1 MADSSDD
8 DVPTAEGARY
18 RFVRPNL
25 ATSVDPDGASKVR
38 PRFLKLNICERPL
51 LGGTFTLT
59 SRDPDPVPSQAK
71 TRTMTAIEL
80 ERANLAKVKASSVL
94 VKRFGY
100 HERVERG
107 REPSTTSRTAP
118 STKAKENLNRDD
130 NVRPKGEWD
139 SWDIPASDGTHARA
153 SKDIEPWR
161 TPARRLAECETAAT
175 EAMDDGRWADALA
188 LLLRCVPLAKAHYAT
203 ASAVGGALTRAEAT
217 ALSRAH
223 FNIAHVYERSRG
235 LGLYKNTAV
244 RASSNETTSDE
255 AKSKINFRRER
266 DFQAAELDGLAEAVT
281 HLQLSIASATVLKE
295 EGDGGDS
302 APIPSDAVVRGLAE
316 CKLRARTE
324 LGPRLLA
331 IGRIADAAEV
341 ARRGLASCATDESRT
356 ATSAD
361 DGEGAKVGTR
371 RDVATLLFLAGDC
384 ERALGEA
391 ATEAAAKARKAKKE
405 TAERHALERKAAMD
419 AAVAQ
424 SIAESE
430 AIAADARQKAARAGL
445 YERTSATWVEEDKAR
460 REKDAL
466 LAKAFANKKC
476 NAEKAAREA
485 PVPTTSPSLHND
497 YKTAAAF
504 VERREAELVVHER
517 ARLEGKAEAKRRFE
531 SAEAFY
537 ERAKAALEVGA
548 TVLDADLTALH
559 TRLRSLHRARRDWGK
574 AAETCETLLKLAEAN
589 GGGLPGTS
597 HDDGDAIATLQSELA
612 DLHLSWKRING
623 AVAWAT
629 RAVET
634 LQHRALRD
642 GAPGGHSV
650 ESIRARVDLAA
661 IVMKSGDVISALD
674 AHRRIV
680 KDVDDFAVFPEDSA
694 GVAECLRALGGA
706 CFAASDR
713 VVPDDDD
720 QGGEGGGGDENFDDY
735 DDAKEERLRSTRES
749 ARVQS
754 LALLSEAAA
763 VYERAASIVRA
774 IEGVG
779 SAAYEELMVRMD
791 LVDDA
796 IAEEKRA
803 RREDREKAGL

>member
-1 MADSSDD
+1 
-8 DVPTAEGARY
+8 
-18 RFVRPNL
+18 
-25 ATSVDPDGASKVR
+25 
-38 PRFLKLNICERPL
+38 
-51 LGGTFTLT
+51 
-59 SRDPDPVPSQAK
+59 
-71 TRTMTAIEL
+71 
-80 ERANLAKVKASSVL
+80 
-94 VKRFGY
+94 
-100 HERVERG
+100 
-107 REPSTTSRTAP
+107 
-118 STKAKENLNRDD
+118 
-130 NVRPKGEWD
+130 
-139 SWDIPASDGTHARA
+139 
-153 SKDIEPWR
+153 
-161 TPARRLAECETAAT
+161 
-175 EAMDDGRWADALA
+175 
-188 LLLRCVPLAKAHYAT
+188 
-203 ASAVGGALTRAEAT
+203 VGGALTRAEAT

-235 LGLYKNTAV
+235 LGLYDTAV

-255 AKSKINFRRER
+255 AKSKINFSRER
-266 DFQAAELDGLAEAVT
+266 DAQAAELDGLAEAVT
-281 HLQLSIASATVLKE
+281 HLQLSIASASVFKGGE
-295 EGDGGDS
+295 AGGDS

-356 ATSAD
+356 ATSAED
-361 DGEGAKVGTR
+361 AEGAKVGTR

-391 ATEAAAKARKAKKE
+391 ATEAATKAKKAKKE

-430 AIAADARQKAARAGL
+430 AIAADARKKAARAGL

-466 LAKAFANKKC
+466 LAKAFANKKS

-504 VERREAELVVHER
+504 VERREAELTVHER

-537 ERAKAALEVGA
+537 ERAKAALEAGA

-574 AAETCETLLKLAEAN
+574 AAEACETLLKLAEAN

-623 AVAWAT
+623 ALAWAT

-634 LQHRALRD
+634 LQTRALRD
-642 GAPGGHSV
+642 SAPGGHSM

-680 KDVDDFAVFPEDSA
+680 KDVDDFSVFPKDSA
-694 GVAECLRALGGA
+694 GRAECLRALGGA

-720 QGGEGGGGDENFDDY
+720 QGGEGGDGGDGNLDDY
-735 DDAKEERLRSTRES
+735 DDAKEERLRSRRES

-754 LALLSEAAA
+754 LALLNEAAA

>member
-1 MADSSDD
+1 MN
-8 DVPTAEGARY
+8 Y
-18 RFVRPNL
+18 
-25 ATSVDPDGASKVR
+25 
-38 PRFLKLNICERPL
+38 ICERPL

-59 SRDPDPVPSQAK
+59 SRDTHPVPSQAK

-80 ERANLAKVKASSVL
+80 ERTNLAKVKASSVL

-118 STKAKENLNRDD
+118 STKAKENLNLNRD

-153 SKDIEPWR
+153 SKDVEPWR
-161 TPARRLAECETAAT
+161 TPARRLAECESAAT

-188 LLLRCVPLAKAHYAT
+188 ILLKCVPLAKAHYAT

-223 FNIAHVYERSRG
+223 FNIATVYERSRG

-244 RASSNETTSDE
+244 RVSSNETTSDE
-255 AKSKINFRRER
+255 AKSKINFTRER

-281 HLQLSIASATVLKE
+281 HLQLSIASASVLKG
-295 EGDGGDS
+295 GDGGGDS

-361 DGEGAKVGTR
+361 GTEEAKVGTR

-391 ATEAAAKARKAKKE
+391 ATEAATKARKAKNE
-405 TAERHALERKAAMD
+405 TAKRHALERKAAMD

-466 LAKAFANKKC
+466 LAKAVANKKS

-504 VERREAELVVHER
+504 VERREAELAVHER
-517 ARLEGKAEAKRRFE
+517 ARLEGKAEAKCRFE

-537 ERAKAALEVGA
+537 ERAKAALEAGA

-574 AAETCETLLKLAEAN
+574 AAEVCETLLKLAEAN

-634 LQHRALRD
+634 LQTRALRD
-642 GAPGGHSV
+642 DAPGGHSV

-680 KDVDDFAVFPEDSA
+680 KDVDDFSVFPEDSA
-694 GVAECLRALGGA
+694 GRAECLRALGGA

-720 QGGEGGGGDENFDDY
+720 QGGEGGDGDENFDDY
-735 DDAKEERLRSTRES
+735 DDAKEERLRSRRES
-749 ARVQS
+749 ARVKS
-754 LALLSEAAA
+754 LALLNEAAA

>member
-1 MADSSDD
+1 
-8 DVPTAEGARY
+8 
-18 RFVRPNL
+18 
-25 ATSVDPDGASKVR
+25 
-38 PRFLKLNICERPL
+38 
-51 LGGTFTLT
+51 
-59 SRDPDPVPSQAK
+59 
-71 TRTMTAIEL
+71 MTAIEL
-80 ERANLAKVKASSVL
+80 ERTNLAKVKASSVL

-118 STKAKENLNRDD
+118 STKAKENLNLNRD

-153 SKDIEPWR
+153 SKDVEPWR
-161 TPARRLAECETAAT
+161 TPARRLAECESAAT

-188 LLLRCVPLAKAHYAT
+188 ILLKCVPLAKAHYAT

-235 LGLYKNTAV
+235 LGLYDTAV

-255 AKSKINFRRER
+255 AKSKINFTRER

-281 HLQLSIASATVLKE
+281 HLQLSIASASVLKG
-295 EGDGGDS
+295 GDGGGDS

-361 DGEGAKVGTR
+361 GTEEAKVGTR

-391 ATEAAAKARKAKKE
+391 ATEAATKARKAKKE
-405 TAERHALERKAAMD
+405 TAKRHALERKAAMD

-466 LAKAFANKKC
+466 LAKAFANKKS

-485 PVPTTSPSLHND
+485 PVLTTSPSLHND

-504 VERREAELVVHER
+504 VERREAELAVHER
-517 ARLEGKAEAKRRFE
+517 ARLEGKAEAKCRFE

-537 ERAKAALEVGA
+537 ERAKAALEAGA
-548 TVLDADLTALH
+548 TVLDADQTALH

-574 AAETCETLLKLAEAN
+574 AAEACETLLKLAEAN

-612 DLHLSWKRING
+612 DLHLSWKRINS

-634 LQHRALRD
+634 LQTRALRD
-642 GAPGGHSV
+642 DAPGGHSV

-680 KDVDDFAVFPEDSA
+680 KDVDDFSVFPEDSA
-694 GVAECLRALGGA
+694 GRAECLRALGGA

-720 QGGEGGGGDENFDDY
+720 QGGEGGDGDENFDDY
-735 DDAKEERLRSTRES
+735 DDAKEERLRSRRES
-749 ARVQS
+749 ARVKS
-754 LALLSEAAA
+754 LALLNEAAA

>member
-1 MADSSDD
+1 M
-8 DVPTAEGARY
+8 
-18 RFVRPNL
+18 
-25 ATSVDPDGASKVR
+25 
-38 PRFLKLNICERPL
+38 
-51 LGGTFTLT
+51 
-59 SRDPDPVPSQAK
+59 
-71 TRTMTAIEL
+71 
-80 ERANLAKVKASSVL
+80 
-94 VKRFGY
+94 
-100 HERVERG
+100 
-107 REPSTTSRTAP
+107 
-118 STKAKENLNRDD
+118 
-130 NVRPKGEWD
+130 
-139 SWDIPASDGTHARA
+139 
-153 SKDIEPWR
+153 
-161 TPARRLAECETAAT
+161 
-175 EAMDDGRWADALA
+175 
-188 LLLRCVPLAKAHYAT
+188 
-203 ASAVGGALTRAEAT
+203 
-217 ALSRAH
+217 
-223 FNIAHVYERSRG
+223 
-235 LGLYKNTAV
+235 
-244 RASSNETTSDE
+244 
-255 AKSKINFRRER
+255 
-266 DFQAAELDGLAEAVT
+266 T
-281 HLQLSIASATVLKE
+281 HLQLSIASASVFKG
-295 EGDGGDS
+295 EGGGGDED

-331 IGRIADAAEV
+331 IGRIADASEV

-361 DGEGAKVGTR
+361 DVEGAKVGTR

-391 ATEAAAKARKAKKE
+391 ATEAATKARKAKKE

-466 LAKAFANKKC
+466 LAKAFANKKS

-504 VERREAELVVHER
+504 VERREVELVVHER

-537 ERAKAALEVGA
+537 ERAKAALEAGA

-574 AAETCETLLKLAEAN
+574 AAEACETLLKLAEAN

-612 DLHLSWKRING
+612 DLHLSWKKING

-634 LQHRALRD
+634 LHTRALRD

-661 IVMKSGDVISALD
+661 IVMKSGDILSALD
-674 AHRRIV
+674 ANRRIV
-680 KDVDDFAVFPEDSA
+680 KDVDDFSVFPEDSA

-713 VVPDDDD
+713 VVPDDD
-720 QGGEGGGGDENFDDY
+720 QGGDGGDGDENLDDY
-735 DDAKEERLRSTRES
+735 DDAKEERLRSRRES
-749 ARVQS
+749 ARVKS

-763 VYERAASIVRA
+763 AYERAASIVRA

-803 RREDREKAGL
+803 RHEDREKAGL

>member
-59 SRDPDPVPSQAK
+59 SRDTHPVPSQAK

-153 SKDIEPWR
+153 SKDVEPWR
-161 TPARRLAECETAAT
+161 TPARRLAECESAAT

-188 LLLRCVPLAKAHYAT
+188 ILLKCVPLAKAHYAT

-244 RASSNETTSDE
+244 RVSSNETTPDE
-255 AKSKINFRRER
+255 AKSKINFTRER

-281 HLQLSIASATVLKE
+281 HLQLSIASASVLKG
-295 EGDGGDS
+295 EGGGGDS

-361 DGEGAKVGTR
+361 DAEGAKVGTR

-391 ATEAAAKARKAKKE
+391 ATEAATKARKAKKE

-466 LAKAFANKKC
+466 LAKAFANKKS

-537 ERAKAALEVGA
+537 ERAKAALEAGSHGFRRGPHRA
-548 TVLDADLTALH
+548 SHQTALASPRQA
-559 TRLRSLHRARRDWGK
+559 RLG
-574 AAETCETLLKLAEAN
+574 
-589 GGGLPGTS
+589 
-597 HDDGDAIATLQSELA
+597 Q
-612 DLHLSWKRING
+612 
-623 AVAWAT
+623 
-629 RAVET
+629 
-634 LQHRALRD
+634 
-642 GAPGGHSV
+642 
-650 ESIRARVDLAA
+650 
-661 IVMKSGDVISALD
+661 
-674 AHRRIV
+674 
-680 KDVDDFAVFPEDSA
+680 
-694 GVAECLRALGGA
+694 
-706 CFAASDR
+706 
-713 VVPDDDD
+713 
-720 QGGEGGGGDENFDDY
+720 GGGGVR
-735 DDAKEERLRSTRES
+735 DA
-749 ARVQS
+749 
-754 LALLSEAAA
+754 SEA
-763 VYERAASIVRA
+763 R
-774 IEGVG
+774 G
-779 SAAYEELMVRMD
+779 S
-791 LVDDA
+791 
-796 IAEEKRA
+796 
-803 RREDREKAGL
+803 

>member
-1 MADSSDD
+1 
-8 DVPTAEGARY
+8 
-18 RFVRPNL
+18 
-25 ATSVDPDGASKVR
+25 
-38 PRFLKLNICERPL
+38 
-51 LGGTFTLT
+51 
-59 SRDPDPVPSQAK
+59 
-71 TRTMTAIEL
+71 
-80 ERANLAKVKASSVL
+80 VL
-94 VKRFGY
+94 
-100 HERVERG
+100 
-107 REPSTTSRTAP
+107 
-118 STKAKENLNRDD
+118 
-130 NVRPKGEWD
+130 KGE
-139 SWDIPASDGTHARA
+139 
-153 SKDIEPWR
+153 
-161 TPARRLAECETAAT
+161 
-175 EAMDDGRWADALA
+175 
-188 LLLRCVPLAKAHYAT
+188 
-203 ASAVGGALTRAEAT
+203 
-217 ALSRAH
+217 
-223 FNIAHVYERSRG
+223 
-235 LGLYKNTAV
+235 
-244 RASSNETTSDE
+244 
-255 AKSKINFRRER
+255 
-266 DFQAAELDGLAEAVT
+266 
-281 HLQLSIASATVLKE
+281 
-295 EGDGGDS
+295 DGGGDED

-356 ATSAD
+356 ATSAED
-361 DGEGAKVGTR
+361 AEGAKVGTR

-391 ATEAAAKARKAKKE
+391 ATEAATKARKAKKE

-430 AIAADARQKAARAGL
+430 AIAADARKKAARAGL

-466 LAKAFANKKC
+466 LAKAVANKKS

-537 ERAKAALEVGA
+537 ERAKAALEAGA

-574 AAETCETLLKLAEAN
+574 AAEACETLLKLAEAN

-623 AVAWAT
+623 ALAWAT

-634 LQHRALRD
+634 LQTRALRD
-642 GAPGGHSV
+642 SAPGGHSM

-680 KDVDDFAVFPEDSA
+680 KDVDDFSVFPEDSA

-720 QGGEGGGGDENFDDY
+720 QGGEGGDGGDGNLDDY
-735 DDAKEERLRSTRES
+735 DDAKEERLRSRRES

-754 LALLSEAAA
+754 LALLNEAAA

>member
-1 MADSSDD
+1 MN
-8 DVPTAEGARY
+8 Y
-18 RFVRPNL
+18 
-25 ATSVDPDGASKVR
+25 
-38 PRFLKLNICERPL
+38 ICERPL

-59 SRDPDPVPSQAK
+59 SRDTHPVPSQAK

-80 ERANLAKVKASSVL
+80 ERTNLAKVKASSVL

-118 STKAKENLNRDD
+118 STKAKENLINRD

-153 SKDIEPWR
+153 SKDVEPWR

-175 EAMDDGRWADALA
+175 EAMEHGRWADALA
-188 LLLRCVPLAKAHYAT
+188 ILLRCVPLAKAHYAT

-223 FNIAHVYERSRG
+223 FNIATVYERSRG
-235 LGLYKNTAV
+235 LGLYDTAV

-255 AKSKINFRRER
+255 AKSKINFTRER

-281 HLQLSIASATVLKE
+281 HLQLSIASASVLKG
-295 EGDGGDS
+295 GDGGGDS

-361 DGEGAKVGTR
+361 GTEEAKVGTR

-391 ATEAAAKARKAKKE
+391 ATEAATKARKAKKE
-405 TAERHALERKAAMD
+405 TAKRHALERKAAMD

-466 LAKAFANKKC
+466 LAKAVANKKS

-504 VERREAELVVHER
+504 VERREAELAVHER
-517 ARLEGKAEAKRRFE
+517 ARLEGKAEAKCRFE

-537 ERAKAALEVGA
+537 ERAKAALEAGA
-548 TVLDADLTALH
+548 TVLDADQTALH

-574 AAETCETLLKLAEAN
+574 AAEACETLLKLAEAN

-612 DLHLSWKRING
+612 DLHLSWKRINS

-634 LQHRALRD
+634 LQTRALRD
-642 GAPGGHSV
+642 DAPGGHSV

-680 KDVDDFAVFPEDSA
+680 KDVDDFSVFPEDSA
-694 GVAECLRALGGA
+694 GRAECLRALGGA

-720 QGGEGGGGDENFDDY
+720 QGGEGGDGDENFDDY
-735 DDAKEERLRSTRES
+735 DDAKEERLRSRRES
-749 ARVQS
+749 ARVKS

>member
-1 MADSSDD
+1 
-8 DVPTAEGARY
+8 
-18 RFVRPNL
+18 
-25 ATSVDPDGASKVR
+25 
-38 PRFLKLNICERPL
+38 
-51 LGGTFTLT
+51 
-59 SRDPDPVPSQAK
+59 
-71 TRTMTAIEL
+71 MTAIEL

-118 STKAKENLNRDD
+118 STKAKENLINRD

-153 SKDIEPWR
+153 SKDVEPWR

-175 EAMDDGRWADALA
+175 EAMEHGRWADALA
-188 LLLRCVPLAKAHYAT
+188 ILLRCVPLAKAHYAT

-235 LGLYKNTAV
+235 LGLYDTAV

-255 AKSKINFRRER
+255 AKSKINFTRER

-281 HLQLSIASATVLKE
+281 HLQLSIASASVFKG
-295 EGDGGDS
+295 EGGGGDS

-361 DGEGAKVGTR
+361 DTEEAKVGTR

-391 ATEAAAKARKAKKE
+391 ATEAATKARKAKKE

-430 AIAADARQKAARAGL
+430 AIAADARKKAARAGL

-466 LAKAFANKKC
+466 LAKAFANKKS

-504 VERREAELVVHER
+504 VERREAELAVHER

-574 AAETCETLLKLAEAN
+574 AAEACETLLKLAEAN

-623 AVAWAT
+623 ALAWAT

-642 GAPGGHSV
+642 YAPGGHSV

-680 KDVDDFAVFPEDSA
+680 KDVDDFSVFPKDSA
-694 GVAECLRALGGA
+694 GRAECLRALGGA

-713 VVPDDDD
+713 VVPDDDG
-720 QGGEGGGGDENFDDY
+720 QGGEGGDGDENFDDY
-735 DDAKEERLRSTRES
+735 DDAKEERLRSRRES

-754 LALLSEAAA
+754 LALLNEAAA